1 MKASCVLYL
10 SQCMAVPFGDQIHFA
25 VNTSYHGKKAR
36 MWKTKPGEKVLVIGY
51 VLLYASNKLMQWK
64 GRYQIGIKTTKVDYQ
79 FDVKDKVNTQTC

>member
-1 MKASCVLYL
+1 
-10 SQCMAVPFGDQIHFA
+10 MAVPFGNQIHFA
-25 VNTSYHGKKAR
+25 VNTSYHDKKAR

-64 GRYQIGIKTTKVDYQ
+64 GRYQIGLKTTKIDYQ